1 MQHLTIKNADSP
13 ASQFHF
19 DNKNKREKKKR
30 KSCTGCVW
38 NSNLFS

>member
-19 DNKNKREKKKR
+19 DNKNKREKKK
-30 KSCTGCVW
+30 KKELYWMCMEQ
-38 NSNLFS
+38 